1 MTNMTTITSTAGNLV
16 YTTSSGF
23 DWVEGKNEEII
34 SFIEFGLKLMG
45 IDLEYSKFKE
55 MSDSEKMS
63 FIRDFKIER
72 LLEKGDVKC

>member
-1 MTNMTTITSTAGNLV
+1 MENMTITSGINGNLV
-16 YTTSSGF
+16 YNSTSGVMDFVNNNQSM
-23 DWVEGKNEEII
+23 VE
-34 SFIEFGLKLMG
+34 FIEFGLKLMG